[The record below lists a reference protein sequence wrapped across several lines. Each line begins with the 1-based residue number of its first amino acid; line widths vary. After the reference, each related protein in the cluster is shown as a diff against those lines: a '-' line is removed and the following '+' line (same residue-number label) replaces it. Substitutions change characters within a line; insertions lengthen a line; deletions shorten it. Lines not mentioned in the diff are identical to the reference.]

1 MFFAFGALRIQAIES
16 TSSHSDTLT
25 IPPQKQ
31 TKHPL
36 RTYII
41 DIDQPVL
48 ITQRNRGI
56 LQILLITKGFFLS
69 KKLLFCV

>member
-36 RTYII
+36 RTY
-41 DIDQPVL
+41 
-48 ITQRNRGI
+48 
-56 LQILLITKGFFLS
+56 KHH
-69 KKLLFCV
+69 